1 MKKSTPKVKIIM
13 KIGSKEE
20 LLRLLSIRDQGC
32 VMVLTCVML
41 LIRAEG
47 TKPEVKQG
55 FWYVDIQD
63 S

>member
-47 TKPEVKQG
+47 TEPEVKQG
-55 FWYVDIQD
+55 P
-63 S
+63 